1 MIPQD
6 ENTRIFFYCDYY
18 YYYLC
23 LLLVLLLLLL
33 LLSPSLYLRLANYFF
48 VCIIR
53 IKSFEEEINRKSD
66 TLYVVSFRR
75 VSIVF
80 WKSCITNC
88 IGLAKAGPST
98 HNPLS
103 FFYL

>member
-1 MIPQD
+1 M
-6 ENTRIFFYCDYY
+6 
-18 YYYLC
+18 
-23 LLLVLLLLLL
+23 LLLLL
-33 LLSPSLYLRLANYFF
+33 LLSPSSYLRLANFFF

-80 WKSCITNC
+80 WKSCNTNC
-88 IGLAKAGPST
+88 IGRAKTEPPT
-98 HNPLS
+98 HNPLP
-103 FFYL
+103 FFLPLRII